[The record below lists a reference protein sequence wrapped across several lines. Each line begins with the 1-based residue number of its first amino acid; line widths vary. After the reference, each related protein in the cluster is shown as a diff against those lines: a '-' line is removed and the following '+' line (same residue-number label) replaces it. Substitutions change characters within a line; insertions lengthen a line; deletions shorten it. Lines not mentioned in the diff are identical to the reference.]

1 MKIRR
6 LDDLFAID
14 GITMFE
20 EDNDSD
26 SCYAVAGGILDAS
39 YLYDLMMTLLED
51 GWQRVER
58 VVQQPRAR
66 PVHQLADCNIAPGLG
81 DNKYE

>member
-1 MKIRR
+1 MLSRPNCEVHVTNLMKIRR

-51 GWQRVER
+51 G
-58 VVQQPRAR
+58 
-66 PVHQLADCNIAPGLG
+66 
-81 DNKYE
+81 

>member
-51 GWQRVER
+51 G
-58 VVQQPRAR
+58 
-66 PVHQLADCNIAPGLG
+66 
-81 DNKYE
+81 